1 MNNIRFQS
9 FQVSRKD
16 HEQRN
21 GHKGFVIWLT
31 GLSGSGKSTIANELN
46 KQLFNKNKQYLQ
58 IRICTNFS
66 SKNIEV
72 GFFNLFY

>member
-31 GLSGSGKSTIANELN
+31 GLSGSGKSTIANKLN
-46 KQLFNKNKQYLQ
+46 KLLFDKKMKMLFNLN
-58 IRICTNFS
+58 
-66 SKNIEV
+66 
-72 GFFNLFY
+72 